1 MLWVYDNAIAEDLQR
16 SFNPTNVPD
25 PAVTVVSSENVID
38 LAAQI
43 QNDKIRFP
51 VVALTRT
58 STVNIDEKT
67 KNFTKT
73 KRGITTTFDNES
85 NNFYDE
91 KSIPVN
97 LSYELSVFTGNTAD
111 MDEIV
116 RELLF
121 KYSSMY
127 FLSVTIP
134 YESKRTIRF
143 GIVADNTEGIQINST
158 ASNYLSEGKLYGS
171 SLTLRCEGC
180 VLVHYNTRKLRRF
193 SAEVSATDPL
203 VSKELSD
210 IQSNSVVDLTSYKYS
225 TKQWYYGDYE
235 FTPSEDTQIIY
246 ISDKTAQ
253 NNIVINPIPKNYGRI
268 SYDGKQLF
276 IQ

>member
-1 MLWVYDNAIAEDLQR
+1 MLWIYDNAIAEDLR
-16 SFNPTNVPD
+16 KSLNPTNVPD
-25 PAVTVVSSENVID
+25 PAVTVVSSESAIN

-51 VVALTRT
+51 VIALTRT

-67 KNFTKT
+67 TNFTKT
-73 KRGITTTFDNES
+73 KKGIPTTFDNVS

-97 LSYELSVFTGNTAD
+97 LSYELSVFTSNTAD

-193 SAEVSATDPL
+193 SAEVETTDPL
-203 VSKELSD
+203 INRELSSIKD
-210 IQSNSVVDLTSYKYS
+210 NSVVDLTSYKYS
-225 TKQWYYGDYE
+225 TKQWYQGNYE
-235 FTPSEDTQIIY
+235 FTPSESTQIIE

-253 NNIVINPIPKNYGRI
+253 SNIVINPIPNNYGRI
-268 SYDGKQLF
+268 SYDGKHLF